1 VTDLGVVK
9 TNRDIMGRDGGSS
22 ALFQGYSIWLYGD
35 TFLEKPD
42 ALGRG
47 LISNTWSY
55 TKDMDAHNGISGF
68 RERTDSN
75 RAPTMLVPETPEER
89 VFNQAHEGDSCKQ
102 QPCGER
108 WAIWPPAIV
117 ADPVRNRALIFYM
130 LVHAK
135 PGDFNFQSV
144 GASIAVLHD
153 LQGPAQRSSYGP
165 SLVAGHPDLMFGQN
179 DPNFGTTAFI
189 NGGTLYVYGC
199 GTPTNGG
206 DTGCRLGRVDAG
218 QALDRGAWTFYA
230 RNGQWSSQIADAV
243 PVFDASSI
251 VSVWWNSFLQKY
263 VAVYSKA
270 FSENIVMR
278 TAPAPEGP
286 WSDEMPLF
294 TAMKP
299 AEGNVY
305 DAHAHPEYGNG
316 QTIYVT
322 YSRATA
328 PFRSE
333 VRLVAVRL
341 EGVQTQP

>member
-1 VTDLGVVK
+1 MTDLGTIK
-9 TNRDIMGRDGGSS
+9 TNRRILARDGGSS

-55 TKDMDAHNGISGF
+55 TKDLDARDGIAGF
-68 RERTDSN
+68 RERTDSH

-89 VFNQAHEGDSCKQ
+89 AFNQAHDGETCREK
-102 QPCGER
+102 PCGER

-117 ADPVRNRALIFYM
+117 ADPARNRALVFYM
-130 LVHAK
+130 LVHAM
-135 PGDFNFQSV
+135 PGAFNFQSV
-144 GASIAVLHD
+144 GASIAVLRD
-153 LQGPAQRSSYGP
+153 LQGPAQRSGHGP
-165 SLVAGHPDLMFGQN
+165 PLVEGHADLMFNQN

-189 NGGTLYVYGC
+189 TDDILYVYGC
-199 GTPTNGG
+199 GTPTKGG
-206 DTGCRLGRVDAG
+206 DQGCRLGRVAAG
-218 QALDRGAWTFYA
+218 QALDRGAWRFYA
-230 RNGQWSSQIADAV
+230 GDGRWSSAITDAV
-243 PVFDASSI
+243 SVFDGSS
-251 VSVWWNSFLQKY
+251 VASVWWNPFLQRY
-263 VAVYSKA
+263 IALYCKA
-270 FSENIVMR
+270 FSEDIVMR

-286 WSDEMPLF
+286 WSSETLLF
-294 TAMKP
+294 RAMKP

-305 DAHAHPEYGNG
+305 DAHAHPEYESGDRE
-316 QTIYVT
+316 TIYVT

-341 EGVQTQP
+341 RKQ